1 MLMFIQR
8 SNEDASF
15 VNRAAIVTKRSISH
29 LTARKQEEGD
39 GDDDEDDERKANKR

>member
-1 MLMFIQR
+1 MFIQR

-39 GDDDEDDERKANKR
+39 DDDEDDERKANKR